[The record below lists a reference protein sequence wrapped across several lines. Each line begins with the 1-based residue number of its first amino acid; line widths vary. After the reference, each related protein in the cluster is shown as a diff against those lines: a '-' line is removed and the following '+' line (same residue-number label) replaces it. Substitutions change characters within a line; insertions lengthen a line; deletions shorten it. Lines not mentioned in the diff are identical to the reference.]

1 MKKIISFIF
10 IIFLISCSDIVSDYQ
25 EQEEILDYEEYLYQ
39 AWNAFE
45 TVNLDGVLQDSSS
58 AYYYNLALD
67 MFNISLLAIDFEFDS
82 QGLVGPVSKSYNGIG
97 WSQLYYA
104 SEFSEPS
111 THQIRDSLR
120 QQSKISFDSAYVNLN
135 DDSQLLTTKDRCDT
149 YAGLAYINYYL
160 GLDDLDFE
168 SSLEAS
174 EALLNLDSD
183 YVFIHD
189 EFNFENIRYLRGKIY
204 LLQDSLADACEELNY
219 IESIACEC
227 SDNLD
232 INVILDCFNQFVNPF
247 ENGD

>member
-39 AWNAFE
+39 GWNAFE
-45 TVNLDGVLQDSSS
+45 AVNLDEVPQDSSS
-58 AYYYNLALD
+58 TYYYNLALD
-67 MFNISLLAIDFEFDS
+67 MFNVSLLAIASEFDS
-82 QGLVGPVSKSYNGIG
+82 QGLIGPVSKSYNGIG

-104 SEFSEPS
+104 SEFLEPS
-111 THQIRDSLR
+111 MHQTRDSLR
-120 QQSKISFDSAYVNLN
+120 QQSKISFDSAYVHFD

-168 SSLEAS
+168 SSLDAS
-174 EALLNLDSD
+174 EALLNLNDSYD
-183 YVFIHD
+183 FIHD
-189 EFNFENIRYLRGKIY
+189 EFNFENIHYLRAKIY
-204 LLQDSLADACEELNY
+204 LLKDLLADACEELIS
-219 IESIACEC
+219 IESIDCEC

-232 INVILDCFNQFVNPF
+232 IDIILDCFSRFT
-247 ENGD
+247 NGDSNGD